1 MVIRKMKNFSTYSKG
16 KKAGIIIGIIAAVL
30 AVAGIVFAVFR
41 PEPAVDVLLTNV
53 EKGEIKQEIGSSA
66 AVESGNKTVFRIPN
80 GTYVKEVNVKEGD
93 KVKKGD
99 ILATFDASSLNAE
112 LASRQKAYNEAVAT
126 KNNASNTSA
135 EAKAKLPGVNKQIAE
150 LEKKV
155 AALEKE
161 KNNSANAEPT
171 KPAAPGTTAPSNNN
185 LQQQIQEIIK
195 KLLGSNGTS
204 AQIKDLMDKLNQM
217 ASNGVDIS
225 QMAGGSAELIQAQ
238 MDLAQLKMQKSVLEA
253 QSGNAMGSV
262 YDTAV
267 KLTKA
272 SYDEMKREIDSLKNG
287 WVAESD
293 GIVTSLNIQAGETY
307 QSGQNT
313 GAVDFNSIIS
323 TIMSSGADTTG
334 VTNMLSA
341 LTSGGNVG
349 MTVDNYDDF
358 FVSMPIGKY
367 DLSRVKV
374 GQKATV
380 ETVDNVYEGEVV
392 YLSPVA
398 EQDAGFNIS
407 SITSSLT
414 GGSNS
419 SSVTAKIKINN
430 PGEDVIIGMDVA
442 VTIVT
447 EEKQDALL
455 VPVEAV
461 QIVDDKKFVFVYKP
475 EDKIV
480 RRTEVRIGLANDT
493 VYEIADGLNSGEQVV
508 KNPKNELTDKSRV
521 KIQKE
526 EVSTDSA
533 IYLDRE

>member
-1 MVIRKMKNFSTYSKG
+1 MKNFSTYSKG

>member
-1 MVIRKMKNFSTYSKG
+1 MKNFSTYSKG

-30 AVAGIVFAVFR
+30 AAAGIIFAIFR
-41 PEPAVDVLLTNV
+41 PEPAVDVFLTSV
-53 EKGEIKQEIGSSA
+53 EKGEIKQEISSSA

-99 ILATFDASSLNAE
+99 VLATFDASSLNTE
-112 LASRQKAYNEAVAT
+112 LASRQKAYNEAVAA
-126 KNNASNTSA
+126 KNNAGNSAA
-135 EAKAKLPGVNKQIAE
+135 EAKTKLPGVNKQIAE

-155 AALEKE
+155 AELEKKQNE
-161 KNNSANAEPT
+161 ASKNEPAKPSAPETTVPDNNSD
-171 KPAAPGTTAPSNNN
+171 
-185 LQQQIQEIIK
+185 LQKYIQEIIK

-238 MDLAQLKMQKSVLEA
+238 MELAQLKMQKSVLEA
-253 QSGNAMGSV
+253 QSGNAMGTV

-267 KLTKA
+267 KITKA
-272 SYDEMKREIDSLKNG
+272 SYDEMKNDIDSLKNG

-293 GIVTSLNIQAGETY
+293 GIVTSLSVQAGQKY

-313 GAVDFNSIIS
+313 GSVDFNSIIS

-334 VTNMLSA
+334 ITNMLGA
-341 LTSGGNVG
+341 LTSGGNIG

-358 FVSMPIGKY
+358 FVTMPIGKY

-374 GQKATV
+374 GQKAIV
-380 ETVDNVYEGEVV
+380 KTVDNIYEGEVV

-398 EQDAGFNIS
+398 EKDSGMSIS

-414 GGSNS
+414 GGSAS
-419 SSVTAKIKINN
+419 SSVNAKIKISN
-430 PGEDVIIGMDVA
+430 PGEDVIIGMDVE

-447 EEKQDALL
+447 QEKQNTLL
-455 VPVEAV
+455 IPVEAV
-461 QIVDDKKFVFVYKP
+461 QIAEDKKFVFVYKP
-475 EDKIV
+475 EDKNV

-493 VYEIADGLNSGEQVV
+493 VYEIVDGLNAGEQIV
-508 KNPKNELTDKSRV
+508 KNPSKELLDKSRV
-521 KIQKE
+521 KVQKE

-533 IYLDRE
+533 IYLDQQ